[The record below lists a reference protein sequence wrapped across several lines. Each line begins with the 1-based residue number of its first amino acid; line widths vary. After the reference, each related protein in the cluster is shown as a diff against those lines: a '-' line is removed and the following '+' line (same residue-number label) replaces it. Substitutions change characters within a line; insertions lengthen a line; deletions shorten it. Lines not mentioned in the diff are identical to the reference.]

1 MSKASK
7 RILSAKRTLARSVA
21 ADVRRRSWTLVGMG
35 LLVAAALIAVGLLQ
49 YLLAGA
55 PEPLSSEAE
64 KAIRNFS
71 YALVIP
77 FAKSAGVVLPT
88 FVAALL
94 ALAVLEATQFGA
106 ATITQIVVFIGWL
119 AAAWG
124 WVAGFAFFVG
134 ELGAADTLA
143 AAVLALVCVL
153 VAAVIVEVLPLGAE
167 VRANESDYRQQ
178 RVRASFNALRAGW
191 ERRTG
196 TPLDLSRSRPNR
208 EVLIVVG
215 WYGTTLLV
223 AAGVVGVT
231 IAAAGPER
239 EDWLTLLLV
248 YPLLPMVMLVFFHIN
263 ALQLARLRPAG
274 LVWFDPDGSVY
285 VSRWLIFALLAVYLV
300 LFAGV
305 AVVASMLAIN
315 GKENFGGAG
324 IALLVLNLIPVL
336 FWLASYLPVF
346 RGPRWTW
353 LLGSAAVVA
362 HLRFQKTRLRTF
374 KKVRKANKVLATV
387 SRSRP

>member
-1 MSKASK
+1 MPKASK

-21 ADVRRRSWTLVGMG
+21 ADVRRRAWTLVGVG
-35 LLVAAALIAVGLLQ
+35 LLVAAVLIAVGLLQ

-55 PEPLSSEAE
+55 PEPSSSEAE
-64 KAIRNFS
+64 RAIRSFS

-119 AAAWG
+119 AALWG
-124 WVAGFAFFVG
+124 WVAGFAFIVG
-134 ELGAADTLA
+134 ELGAAETLA

-191 ERRTG
+191 EKRTA
-196 TPLDLSRSRPNR
+196 TPPDLSRSRLNR

-215 WYGTTLLV
+215 WYATTLLI

-231 IAAAGPER
+231 IAAAGPVE
-239 EDWLTLLLV
+239 EDLLRLLLL
-248 YPLLPMVMLVFFHIN
+248 YPLLPLVMLVFFHIN
-263 ALQLARLRPAG
+263 ALQLVRLRPAE
-274 LVWFDPDGSVY
+274 LVWPDPDGAVY
-285 VSRWLIFALLAVYLV
+285 VSRWLIFAFSAVYLV

-305 AVVASMLAIN
+305 AVVVSVLAIN
-315 GKENFGGAG
+315 GEENFGGVG
-324 IALLVLNLIPVL
+324 IALLVLSLMPVV
-336 FWLASYLPVF
+336 FWLATYLPVF

-353 LLGSAAVVA
+353 LLGTAAVVA

-374 KKVRKANKVLATV
+374 KKVRKANTVLATV